1 MKKHDCGPPPMNM
14 IGPRAVHLAKLIR
27 KSFNEALAEQGLFSG
42 QQDILF
48 TLTENEGITLS
59 DLAGALGVASAT
71 ASVSVKRMEKAGFVK
86 KKADKNDARI
96 IRLYPTEKAKNAPAK
111 IKEHMDALEDTIN
124 EGMTPGQVEQ
134 LSVLLDL
141 AINNLQKGSDICD

>member
-1 MKKHDCGPPPMNM
+1 MRKHDCGPPPKNM
-14 IGPRAVHLAKLIR
+14 IGPRAVHLSKLIR

-48 TLTENEGITLS
+48 AITQNEGITLS

-71 ASVSVKRMEKAGFVK
+71 ASVSVKRMEKAGFIK

-96 IRLYPTEKAKNAPAK
+96 IRLYPTEKAKKAPDK

-124 EGMTPGQVEQ
+124 EGMTPEQIEQ
-134 LSVLLDL
+134 LSALLDL